1 MEVKTEKTKSYEVE
15 LTVEVPY
22 ERWVKI
28 LDKAFK
34 DYARNSTLKG
44 FRPGKVPMSIIKNRY
59 GEAITM
65 ETAEEAVNDFYR
77 EALNKQEYSPLAPGE
92 IKELDYGENKPFTFK
107 AVFQIMPEVKIE
119 GYDELITHLENIEI
133 EEDEI
138 EAGLEQLRDD
148 DAALIPAEEVKG
160 DHHVVTFDLQFL
172 DKTGVPILTHKWKDA
187 EIEIG
192 RKTMGDKFDE
202 ALMGKKTGDEFKY
215 VNVNEAFEEEEK
227 REEYMM
233 ITVKDIKL
241 KELPE
246 LNDEFAQSISKN
258 IHTIEDLRKG
268 LKTHIS
274 NQAASRAKSQM
285 FTRLVDILI
294 ENNRVDIPPVM
305 LDDYLNRLM
314 ESARKDNPN
323 LKEDDFRENNRQS
336 ALWNL
341 KWFLIRKAMIT
352 QENLQA
358 DDAEIEAEF
367 EKIITATP
375 GDPAVIRKYYSEER
389 NRNRIKD
396 DIEERKAL
404 EFIESKAKITQKNMT
419 YKEFIKTG
427 G

>member
-1 MEVKTEKTKSYEVE
+1 M
-15 LTVEVPY
+15 TVEVPY